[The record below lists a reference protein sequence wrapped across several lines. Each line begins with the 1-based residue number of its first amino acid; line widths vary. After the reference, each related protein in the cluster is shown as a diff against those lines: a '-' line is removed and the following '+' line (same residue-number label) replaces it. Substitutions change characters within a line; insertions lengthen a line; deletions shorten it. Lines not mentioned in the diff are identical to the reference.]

1 MGIKDV
7 KPDLASNRLV
17 FDIRRDKA
25 LMDDFHR
32 DMDEV
37 FARYRLTDA
46 EVAAWKEI
54 NIAALGALGVHP
66 YFLPQVSRI
75 FKGGAY
81 NHNNSAAAQLY
92 AKTMVEQD

>member
-37 FARYRLTDA
+37 FARYKLTDA
-46 EVAAWKEI
+46 EVDAWKTL
-54 NIAALGALGVHP
+54 NIAVLGELGVHP

-75 FKGGAY
+75 FKGSAY
-81 NHNNSAAAQLY
+81 NHNNSEAAQLY
-92 AKTMVEQD
+92 AKTMVDQA

>member
-1 MGIKDV
+1 MGIMDV
-7 KPDLASNRLV
+7 KPELASNRLV

-37 FARYRLTDA
+37 FARYKLTDA
-46 EVAAWKEI
+46 EIGAWKTL
-54 NIAALGALGVHP
+54 NIAVLGELGVHP

-75 FKGGAY
+75 FKGSAY
-81 NHNNSAAAQLY
+81 NHNNSEAAQLY
-92 AKTMVEQD
+92 AKTMVDRG